1 MRLTKGNLQVKKRIK
16 NNQKGYT
23 LIELIVTFVLL
34 GLLVAAAASVLS
46 PFMRLH
52 LNQTNIAH
60 AQTLSD
66 ILLSKISGQLIDA
79 EKILD
84 SSSED
89 YIQFINED
97 NELVTIATLQTFM
110 NSSLDIDSETQKLL
124 EDGTL
129 KKTILNIDYASV
141 EIGPDGELLTK
152 TNNSDWYYG
161 VSTYQ
166 SNEISNLTFNYN
178 STRKTVKIT
187 LQLKNIKTG
196 YEYET
201 SKIVKCINLKD

>member
-1 MRLTKGNLQVKKRIK
+1 MKKRIK

-66 ILLSKISGQLIDA
+66 ILLSKISGQLTSA
-79 EKILD
+79 EKILEGTP
-84 SSSED
+84 ED

-97 NELVTIATLQTFM
+97 NELVTIATFQTFKD
-110 NSSLDIDSETQKLL
+110 NGLDIDSETRKLL
-124 EDGTL
+124 DDGTL
-129 KKTILNIDYASV
+129 KNNILNIDYASI
-141 EIGPDGELLTK
+141 EIGPNGEILPK

-161 VSTYQ
+161 VRSYQ
-166 SNEISNLTFNYN
+166 SNEISRLAFEFNT
-178 STRKTVKIT
+178 SKKTVKII

-201 SKIVKCINLKD
+201 SKIVKCINLKE